1 MYYPK
6 DLQDTATITGKYADL
21 AVEEYKMGNIRH
33 ANTLYRRGRKYL
45 SKEQKDSIP
54 ATLSKLVQLLGIEAP
69 EPHPKHIA
77 DTQLIT

>member
-6 DLQDTATITGKYADL
+6 DLQETATITGKYADL

-54 ATLSKLVQLLGIEAP
+54 ATLGKLVKLLGIEPP
-69 EPHPKHIA
+69 ELKHDQIA

>member
-1 MYYPK
+1 MYYPRT
-6 DLQDTATITGKYADL
+6 LQDTATITGKYADL

-54 ATLSKLVQLLGIEAP
+54 ATLSKLVKLLDIEPYEANQKDLS
-69 EPHPKHIA
+69 ENQIL
-77 DTQLIT
+77 T